1 MDNGQT
7 PNGNRGETWNEDD
20 DRKEKEISEILL
32 TADDKGTNGQ
42 HAASEVG
49 KLENGIPSIKISEPG
64 ITVDKNER
72 KRRRNRSSS
81 SRERHG
87 LI

>member
-1 MDNGQT
+1 M
-7 PNGNRGETWNEDD
+7 
-20 DRKEKEISEILL
+20 L

-64 ITVDKNER
+64 ITVDKNEG
-72 KRRRNRSSS
+72 KQEEKKPPPEGSTM
-81 SRERHG
+81 G
-87 LI
+87 